1 MLSEQMDLINS
12 VKYFLTCGG
21 TPSYC
26 NQMLVTRVKGGPELH
41 RKPPPAEEIDFLIK
55 FSKIGRAE
63 ARFHTVIE
71 C

>member
-1 MLSEQMDLINS
+1 MLFEQMGFDKFSKI
-12 VKYFLTCGG
+12 FLTCGG

-41 RKPPPAEEIDFLIK
+41 QKPPLTEEVDFLIK

-63 ARFHTVIE
+63 ARFHTLIK